1 MKSRPTQFGMRENTA
16 SQRQHA
22 SRFAENARSNAICLE
37 EENSGVAEDSLL
49 AEAPPKGSKNR
60 VHAASQHAAT
70 GGEGRACDE
79 RSVQA
84 STLKPSQESKPAFEA
99 LIGSPEAA
107 KLLGNI
113 HVKTLQRYART
124 GSLPG
129 YQIGGHWYFR
139 VSELDVWLQSR
150 INSNCQP
157 ADRVDF
163 TQEKTQ

>member
-1 MKSRPTQFGMRENTA
+1 M
-16 SQRQHA
+16 
-22 SRFAENARSNAICLE
+22 
-37 EENSGVAEDSLL
+37 AEDSLL
-49 AEAPPKGSKNR
+49 ADAFPKGSKSR
-60 VHAASQHAAT
+60 LHATSQHAAT
-70 GGEGRACDE
+70 DGEGGVCAE
-79 RSVQA
+79 HSAQA
-84 STLKPSQESKPAFEA
+84 STLNPPQASKPAFET

-129 YQIGGHWYFR
+129 YQIGGHWYLR
-139 VSELDVWLQSR
+139 VSELDAWLQSR
-150 INSNCQP
+150 INSDCQP

>member
-1 MKSRPTQFGMRENTA
+1 MPRALQKMLARMQFVLKKRTQKWRKIPFQPTSSRKVAKAVCMPSHNTRPQRE
-16 SQRQHA
+16 
-22 SRFAENARSNAICLE
+22 
-37 EENSGVAEDSLL
+37 
-49 AEAPPKGSKNR
+49 KG
-60 VHAASQHAAT
+60 
-70 GGEGRACDE
+70 ACAE
-79 RSVQA
+79 RSAQA
-84 STLKPSQESKPAFEA
+84 STLKPSQESKPPFET

-139 VSELDVWLQSR
+139 VSELDAWPQSR

>member
-1 MKSRPTQFGMRENTA
+1 MNRRSTQFGVRKNPD
-16 SQRQHA
+16 SQRIHGL
-22 SRFAENARSNAICLE
+22 RLAENAHSNAICAE
-37 EENSGVAEDSLL
+37 EENSEVVEDPPLTDAL
-49 AEAPPKGSKNR
+49 AVDLKSR
-60 VHAASQHAAT
+60 LHAASQHAAT
-70 GGEGRACDE
+70 GAEERALAR
-79 RSVQA
+79 RSAQTP
-84 STLKPSQESKPAFEA
+84 TLKPSKESKPAFEA

-113 HVKTLQRYART
+113 HVKTLQRYARM

-139 VSELDVWLQSR
+139 VSELDAWLQCR
-150 INSNCQP
+150 INSNCQS

>member
-1 MKSRPTQFGMRENTA
+1 MKLRRPKFGARGITA
-16 SQRQHA
+16 SPRQHA
-22 SRFAENARSNAICLE
+22 PRFAENARSNAICIE
-37 EENSGVAEDSLL
+37 EENSEVAEDSLL
-49 AEAPPKGSKNR
+49 ADALAEGNKSR
-60 VHAASQHAAT
+60 LHAASQHAAT
-70 GGEGRACDE
+70 GVESRTCAE

-84 STLKPSQESKPAFEA
+84 STHKPSQESKPAFET
-99 LIGSPEAA
+99 LISSPEAA

-139 VSELDVWLQSR
+139 VSELDAWLQSR

>member
-1 MKSRPTQFGMRENTA
+1 MKSRPIQFGVRENTA
-16 SQRQHA
+16 SPRQHA
-22 SRFAENARSNAICLE
+22 PRFAENVRSNAISIE
-37 EENSGVAEDSLL
+37 EENSEVAEDSLL
-49 AEAPPKGSKNR
+49 ADAFPQGSKSR
-60 VHAASQHAAT
+60 LHATSQHAAT
-70 GGEGRACDE
+70 DGEGGACAE
-79 RSVQA
+79 HSAQA
-84 STLKPSQESKPAFEA
+84 STLNPPQASKPAFET

-139 VSELDVWLQSR
+139 VSELDAWLQSR

>member
-1 MKSRPTQFGMRENTA
+1 MKSRPTQFGARENTA
-16 SQRQHA
+16 SPRQHA
-22 SRFAENARSNAICLE
+22 PRFAENARSNAICIE
-37 EENSGVAEDSLL
+37 EENSEVAEDYLL
-49 AEAPPKGSKNR
+49 AEALAEGSTGR
-60 VHAASQHAAT
+60 LHDTSQRAAT
-70 GGEGRACDE
+70 EGEGRACAE
-79 RSVQA
+79 RSAQA

-139 VSELDVWLQSR
+139 VSELDAWVQTRL
-150 INSNCQP
+150 NSNCQP

>member
-1 MKSRPTQFGMRENTA
+1 MKSRPTQFGVRENTA
-16 SQRQHA
+16 SPRQHA
-22 SRFAENARSNAICLE
+22 PRFAENAHSNATCIE
-37 EENSGVAEDSLL
+37 EENSEVAEDSLL
-49 AEAPPKGSKNR
+49 AEALGEGSKSR
-60 VHAASQHAAT
+60 LHATSQHAAT
-70 GGEGRACDE
+70 EAEGRACAE
-79 RSVQA
+79 RSAQA
-84 STLKPSQESKPAFEA
+84 STLKPSQESKPTFEA

-139 VSELDVWLQSR
+139 VSELDAWLQSR

>member
-1 MKSRPTQFGMRENTA
+1 MKSRPTQFGARENTA
-16 SQRQHA
+16 SPRQHA
-22 SRFAENARSNAICLE
+22 PRFAENAHSNATCIE
-37 EENSGVAEDSLL
+37 EENSEVAEDSLL
-49 AEAPPKGSKNR
+49 A
-60 VHAASQHAAT
+60 ASQHAAT
-70 GGEGRACDE
+70 EGEGRACAE
-79 RSVQA
+79 RSAQA

-139 VSELDVWLQSR
+139 VSELDAWLQSR

-163 TQEKTQ
+163 TQEKNQ

>member
-1 MKSRPTQFGMRENTA
+1 MKSRPTQFGARENTA
-16 SQRQHA
+16 SARKHA
-22 SRFAENARSNAICLE
+22 PRFAENARTNAICIE
-37 EENSGVAEDSLL
+37 ERNSEESEDSLL
-49 AEAPPKGSKNR
+49 AEALGVGTKSRP
-60 VHAASQHAAT
+60 HATSQHTAT
-70 GGEGRACDE
+70 DREVRACAE
-79 RSVQA
+79 RSAQA

-139 VSELDVWLQSR
+139 VSELDAWLQSR

>member
-1 MKSRPTQFGMRENTA
+1 
-16 SQRQHA
+16 
-22 SRFAENARSNAICLE
+22 
-37 EENSGVAEDSLL
+37 VAEDSLL
-49 AEAPPKGSKNR
+49 AGALAEGSKSR
-60 VHAASQHAAT
+60 LHAASQRAAT
-70 GGEGRACDE
+70 GRDGRTRAE

-84 STLKPSQESKPAFEA
+84 STLKPSLGSKPAFEA

-113 HVKTLQRYART
+113 HVKTLQRYARM

-139 VSELDVWLQSR
+139 VSELDAWLQSR

>member
-1 MKSRPTQFGMRENTA
+1 MNSRPTQFGVRENTA
-16 SQRQHA
+16 SPRQHA
-22 SRFAENARSNAICLE
+22 PRLAENVRSNATCNE
-37 EENSGVAEDSLL
+37 EESSEVTEASLPADAL
-49 AEAPPKGSKNR
+49 AEGSKNR
-60 VHAASQHAAT
+60 LHAASQHAAT
-70 GGEGRACDE
+70 WRHGRDRAE
-79 RSVQA
+79 RSAQA
-84 STLKPSQESKPAFEA
+84 SALKPSEEKPAFET

-129 YQIGGHWYFR
+129 YQIGGHWFFR
-139 VSELDVWLQSR
+139 VSELDAWLQCR
-150 INSNCQP
+150 INSNRQP

>member
-1 MKSRPTQFGMRENTA
+1 M
-16 SQRQHA
+16 
-22 SRFAENARSNAICLE
+22 
-37 EENSGVAEDSLL
+37 AEDSLPADAL
-49 AEAPPKGSKNR
+49 AEGSKNR
-60 VHAASQHAAT
+60 LHAASQHATT
-70 GGEGRACDE
+70 GGDGGDRAE
-79 RSVQA
+79 RSAQA
-84 STLKPSQESKPAFEA
+84 PTLKTSQEKAAFET

-139 VSELDVWLQSR
+139 VSELDAWLQCR
-150 INSNCQP
+150 INSNRQP

>member
-1 MKSRPTQFGMRENTA
+1 M
-16 SQRQHA
+16 
-22 SRFAENARSNAICLE
+22 
-37 EENSGVAEDSLL
+37 AEDSLL
-49 AEAPPKGSKNR
+49 AEALAEGGKSR
-60 VHAASQHAAT
+60 LYATSQHAAT
-70 GGEGRACDE
+70 LK
-79 RSVQA
+79 SSQA
-84 STLKPSQESKPAFEA
+84 SKPAFEA

-139 VSELDVWLQSR
+139 ISELDAWLQSR

>member
-1 MKSRPTQFGMRENTA
+1 MKVRTPQFGVRGSTA
-16 SQRQHA
+16 SPRQHA
-22 SRFAENARSNAICLE
+22 PRFVENVRLNPICIE
-37 EENSGVAEDSLL
+37 EEKSEVAEDSLL
-49 AEAPPKGSKNR
+49 ADALAESNKSR
-60 VHAASQHAAT
+60 LHAASEHAAT
-70 GGEGRACDE
+70 GGESRTRAE

-84 STLKPSQESKPAFEA
+84 STLKPSKESEPASET

-113 HVKTLQRYART
+113 HVKTLQRYAQT

-139 VSELDVWLQSR
+139 VSELDAWLQCR
-150 INSNCQP
+150 INSNRQP

>member
-1 MKSRPTQFGMRENTA
+1 MKSRPTQFGVRENTA
-16 SQRQHA
+16 SPRQHA
-22 SRFAENARSNAICLE
+22 PRFAENVRSNATCNE
-37 EENSGVAEDSLL
+37 EENSEVTETSLL
-49 AEAPPKGSKNR
+49 ADALAEGSKSR
-60 VHAASQHAAT
+60 LHAASQHAAT
-70 GGEGRACDE
+70 GGNGRARAE
-79 RSVQA
+79 RSGQA
-84 STLKPSQESKPAFEA
+84 STLKPARESKPAFET

-139 VSELDVWLQSR
+139 VSELDAWLQCR
-150 INSNCQP
+150 INSNRQP

>member
-1 MKSRPTQFGMRENTA
+1 MKLRPTQFGVRENTA
-16 SQRQHA
+16 SPRQHA
-22 SRFAENARSNAICLE
+22 PRFAENARSNAISIE
-37 EENSGVAEDSLL
+37 EENSEVAEDSLL
-49 AEAPPKGSKNR
+49 VDALPEGSKSR
-60 VHAASQHAAT
+60 LHATSQHSAIE
-70 GGEGRACDE
+70 GEGRARAE
-79 RSVQA
+79 RSAQA
-84 STLKPSQESKPAFEA
+84 SIFKPPQESKPAFET

-139 VSELDVWLQSR
+139 VSELDEWLQSR

-163 TQEKTQ
+163 TREKT

>member
-1 MKSRPTQFGMRENTA
+1 MKPRPTQFGARENTA
-16 SQRQHA
+16 SPRQHA
-22 SRFAENARSNAICLE
+22 SRFVENARSNAICIE
-37 EENSGVAEDSLL
+37 QRNSELAEDCLL
-49 AEAPPKGSKNR
+49 AEALAEGSKSR
-60 VHAASQHAAT
+60 VHAMPQHAAT
-70 GGEGRACDE
+70 EGEGRACAE
-79 RSVQA
+79 RSAQA
-84 STLKPSQESKPAFEA
+84 SRIEPSQESKPAFEA

-139 VSELDVWLQSR
+139 LSELDAWLQSR

>member
-1 MKSRPTQFGMRENTA
+1 MKSRPIQFGVRENTA
-16 SQRQHA
+16 SPRQHA
-22 SRFAENARSNAICLE
+22 PRFAENVRSNAISIE
-37 EENSGVAEDSLL
+37 EENSEVAEDSLL
-49 AEAPPKGSKNR
+49 ADAFPQSSKSR
-60 VHAASQHAAT
+60 LHATSQHAAT
-70 GGEGRACDE
+70 DGEGSARAE
-79 RSVQA
+79 HSAQA
-84 STLKPSQESKPAFEA
+84 STLNPPQASKPAFET

-139 VSELDVWLQSR
+139 VSELDAWLQSR